1 MSSGFDRVYPFTTE
15 KIDGYFKYLDLE
27 DKSVLTVG
35 SSGDQ
40 ALNALTMGAGRVVLF
55 DINPST
61 EKFYK
66 LKRDLILNSSR
77 EDLYQ
82 KVLSLKDINF
92 SPDLF
97 AMQDLEKMNTY
108 MKDDESYHKLQEIL
122 AKKEIEFVQGN
133 IFDFASSIGNEKF
146 DRIIFSNILQYRDM
160 FAKSAGYEGRED
172 EFLRENFEEWI
183 KHLNKD
189 GLLQLLYY
197 YCFNVNI
204 RDYCRVCYNLEEYN
218 LYSQL
223 LDRND
228 SRTDAIVLYKRSR

>member
-1 MSSGFDRVYPFTTE
+1 MSSGFERVYPFTTE
-15 KIDGYFKYLDLE
+15 KIDSYFKHLDLE
-27 DKSVLTVG
+27 DKTVLTVG

-66 LKRDLILNSSR
+66 LKRDLILSSSR

-92 SPDLF
+92 SSDLF

-122 AKKEIEFVQGN
+122 AKKEI
-133 IFDFASSIGNEKF
+133 
-146 DRIIFSNILQYRDM
+146 
-160 FAKSAGYEGRED
+160 
-172 EFLRENFEEWI
+172 
-183 KHLNKD
+183 
-189 GLLQLLYY
+189 
-197 YCFNVNI
+197 
-204 RDYCRVCYNLEEYN
+204 
-218 LYSQL
+218 
-223 LDRND
+223 
-228 SRTDAIVLYKRSR
+228 